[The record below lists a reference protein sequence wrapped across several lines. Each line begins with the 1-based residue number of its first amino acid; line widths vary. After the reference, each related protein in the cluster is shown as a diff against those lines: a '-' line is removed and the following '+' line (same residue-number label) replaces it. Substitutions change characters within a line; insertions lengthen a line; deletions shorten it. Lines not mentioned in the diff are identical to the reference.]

1 MTRAFWVDL
10 AERALKTGAQAAAGV
25 LVGADVLA
33 MDWQQ
38 AAAIVGTAVAASI
51 LMSLGSMPIGDHES
65 ASLVRRAPTPEQIV
79 GDLIGSAA
87 QYLPRH
93 LPSSSWPQDGGR

>member
-25 LVGADVLA
+25 LVGTNVLA

-51 LMSLGSMPIGDHES
+51 LMSLGSMPIGDRES
-65 ASLVRRAPTPEQIV
+65 ASLVRRPTPQQIV
-79 GDLIGSAA
+79 GDLVGSAA

-93 LPSSSWPQDGGR
+93 LPSSSWPHDGGR